1 MRRAWKMPPLIK
13 AYEAIGA
20 LGDGRVRIVDEHR
33 ALVASSDASKTYEVE
48 TADAN
53 REISSNDNA
62 SYWQGYL
69 GYPAIAALLARGL
82 YKPRPEALGALKDIP
97 WKEINR
103 RFRNDYQK
111 TLPEITRLAVSRGY
125 QPEAIKAE
133 AEAVIEAVKK
143 LAPYQGKRRRPPA
156 ESTGR
161 RSKKAPG
168 TPS

>member
-20 LGDGRVRIVDEHR
+20 LGDGRVRIVDEHC
-33 ALVASSDASKTYEVE
+33 ALVTSSDASKTYEVE

-62 SYWQGYL
+62 SYWQRYL

-82 YKPRPEALGALKDIP
+82 YKPRAESLDALKDIP
-97 WKEINR
+97 WKELNR

-111 TLPEITRLAVSRGY
+111 TLSEITRLAASRGY

-156 ESTGR
+156 ESTAPR
-161 RSKKAPG
+161 LKKAPG
-168 TPS
+168 APS